1 MLENIKVLCHS
12 SIKMEKEKTIY
23 IDPFKIEENYSD
35 ADIIFITHD
44 HYDHYSKENI
54 EKIKKENTVI
64 VIPKEMLDKV
74 EEDGFRKENIVAVE
88 PNGTYRIGEILV
100 KTVRAYNKTKQF
112 HPKENNWVGYI
123 IEIQGVSYYIAGDTD
138 FLEENK
144 NIKCN
149 VAFVPVGGTYTM
161 NVTEA
166 AEFVNTIK
174 PEIAVPT
181 HYGTIVG
188 NKEDGEE
195 FVKLLEAEIK
205 GRILMV

>member
-12 SIKMEKEKTIY
+12 SIKIEKEKTIY

-44 HYDHYSKENI
+44 HYDHYSKEDI

-64 VIPKEMLDKV
+64 VIPKGMLDKV
-74 EEDGFRKENIVAVE
+74 EEDGFRKENIIAVE

-174 PEIAVPT
+174 PEFAVPT

-188 NKEDGEE
+188 SKEDGEE

>member
-1 MLENIKVLCHS
+1 
-12 SIKMEKEKTIY
+12 
-23 IDPFKIEENYSD
+23 
-35 ADIIFITHD
+35 
-44 HYDHYSKENI
+44 
-54 EKIKKENTVI
+54 
-64 VIPKEMLDKV
+64 MLDKV

>member
-12 SIKMEKEKTIY
+12 SIKIEKEKTIY

-44 HYDHYSKENI
+44 HYDHYSKEDI

-88 PNGTYRIGEILV
+88 PNETYRIGENLV
-100 KTVRAYNKTKQF
+100 KTVRAYNKIKQF

>member
-12 SIKMEKEKTIY
+12 SIKIEKEKTIY

-44 HYDHYSKENI
+44 HYDHYSKEDI

>member
-1 MLENIKVLCHS
+1 MLENIRVLCHS
-12 SIKMEKEKTIY
+12 SIKIEKEKIIY
-23 IDPFKIEENYSD
+23 IDPFKIEENYLD

-44 HYDHYSKENI
+44 HYDHYSKEDI

-88 PNGTYRIGEILV
+88 PNETYKIGEILV

-174 PEIAVPT
+174 PEFAVPT

-188 NKEDGEE
+188 SKEDGEE
-195 FVKLLEAEIK
+195 FVKLLEPEIK
-205 GRILMV
+205 GRILMA